1 MQKCLMIKYSQ
12 FKLNIL
18 TYKIMKIIA
27 IANLIPA
34 KNKNGAQLV
43 SYQRLNR
50 MSELGYSIDLVCF
63 KSKNQKDDH
72 KAKQILE
79 KKGIHVHFISINIY
93 EAFFNLLKAFI
104 INGLPLQC
112 ALFKSKKFTKKI
124 KDILRIKK
132 IEAIYCVMIRVTP
145 NISWYKGKLLIE
157 MIDSMGLNFLRRYK
171 TAKGL
176 KKWIFKKEQEKVSIY
191 EKKLADKSHC
201 SFVVSD
207 IDRKHINSL
216 KIKVI
221 PLGVNVSNKNRKV
234 RIKPVIIF
242 TGNMY
247 YQPNID
253 AVTWFTKNCW
263 PKILQEEQQAKF
275 FIVGNNPSTSILS
288 ISKKYSSIKV
298 MGNVPSII
306 DKLNKATVAIAPMQ
320 SGSGMQIKI
329 LEAMSCAIP
338 VVTSNIGLGDL
349 KAVPGKDLL
358 IAKTADDFSKKVIS
372 LIQSRKYNELIGSK
386 GQKYIL
392 QNHNW
397 DYHNQK
403 FISFIEN

>member
-1 MQKCLMIKYSQ
+1 
-12 FKLNIL
+12 
-18 TYKIMKIIA
+18 MKIIV

-43 SYQRLNR
+43 SYERINY
-50 MSELGYSIDLVCF
+50 MIKLGYSIDLVCF
-63 KSKNQKDDH
+63 KSKNKEDDY

-79 KKGIHVHFISINIY
+79 KKGIHVHFINFNIC
-93 EAFFNLLKAFI
+93 EIFFNLLKAFI
-104 INGLPLQC
+104 INNLPLQC
-112 ALFKSKKFTKKI
+112 ALFKSKKFIKKI
-124 KDILRIKK
+124 KEILRNKEID
-132 IEAIYCVMIRVTP
+132 AIYCVMIRVAP

-157 MIDSMGLNFLRRYK
+157 MIDSMHLNFLRRYK
-171 TAKGL
+171 IAKGL
-176 KKWIFKKEQEKVSIY
+176 KKWIFKKEYQKSGIY
-191 EKKLADKSHC
+191 ERKLADKSHC
-201 SFVVSD
+201 SFVVSN

-216 KIKVI
+216 KVKVI
-221 PLGVNVSNKNRKV
+221 PLGVNIFDKKRNV

-253 AVTWFTKNCW
+253 AVKWFIKNCW
-263 PKILQEEQQAKF
+263 PKILQKKPQAKF
-275 FIVGNNPSTSILS
+275 FIVGNNPSNSILS

-298 MGNVPSII
+298 MGNVHSIKEI
-306 DKLNKATVAIAPMQ
+306 LNKSTVAIAPMQ

-358 IAKTADDFSKKVIS
+358 TAKTADDFSKKVIS

-403 FISFIEN
+403 FISFI